1 MNTRKHWQ
9 AEWKTEV
16 GRLLLCEPFAK
27 EIGASAAA
35 LAAYYSED
43 HNRTMMAHS
52 GVMSAAEVVAHYQS
66 MEADGNR
73 PFLLYRDDRLVGDAD
88 VRRIRQED
96 AECAIM
102 VGERALQGQGIG
114 TRFAVMMHA
123 LAFDVLSLV
132 RLYVSIIPINK
143 GSRRLFEKVGYH
155 LDNSPAARSY
165 ADYESDITMS
175 FTRTE
180 FCSAHAAAVREI
192 VLRERVVS

>member
-9 AEWKTEV
+9 AEWNTEV
-16 GRLLLCEPFAK
+16 GRLLLCEPFTR
-27 EIGASAAA
+27 EIAASAEA

-52 GVMSAAEVVAHYQS
+52 AVMSAAEVVAHYQS
-66 MEADGNR
+66 MEAQGNR

-88 VRRIRQED
+88 VRRIREEN

-102 VGERALQGQGIG
+102 VGERSLQGRGIG
-114 TRFAVMMHA
+114 TRFAVIMHA
-123 LAFDVLSLV
+123 LAFDVLPLA
-132 RLYVSIIPINK
+132 RLYISVIPINK
-143 GSRRLFEKVGYH
+143 GSRRLFEKLGYH

-175 FTRTE
+175 FTRAE
-180 FCSAHAAAVREI
+180 FYSTHAAAVREI